1 MSGNASH
8 RSHYHSQAVGIL
20 LICRRNAVPVTV
32 SLVIVL
38 GLLAWRL
45 GADPALPAYLYLGA
59 VGVVLATVDLS
70 VKRLPDPL
78 VLPSYAVGLVL
89 LGVAAAVAGEAAS
102 LARAALAMALLFG
115 LYLVLAVLNPAGMGF
130 GDVKLA
136 GVLGLHL
143 GWLGWAELLVGALA
157 GFLLVA
163 ITALGLLAARLVTRS
178 SQLPF
183 GPFMLAGALLGILA
197 GQPVAASYLAA

>member
-1 MSGNASH
+1 MSGDTSCASH
-8 RSHYHSQAVGIL
+8 RHSPDVGT
-20 LICRRNAVPVTV
+20 ICRRNAVPVTV
-32 SLVIVL
+32 ALMVVL
-38 GLLAWRL
+38 ALLAWHI

-89 LGVAAAVAGEAAS
+89 LGAAAAVAGEAAP
-102 LARAALAMALLFG
+102 LVRAALAMVLLFG

-143 GWLGWAELLVGALA
+143 GWLGWAELLVGAFA

-163 ITALGLLAARLVTRS
+163 LTALGLLAARLVTRS

-183 GPFMLAGALLGILA
+183 GPFMLAGTLLGILA
-197 GQPVAASYLAA
+197 GQPVAAAYLAV